1 MKTIE
6 TDTQDCPGH
15 RINTVPGQPLRS
27 DPRGESALVEARR
40 LLDGMRIGTKHGTYI
55 NGKEVAIYVGP
66 ETDETDGRT
75 RIVVTCHAYGNRIV
89 GWRGLPIF
97 VVEAD
102 KDKTADICTLNKR
115 GHAWIYPLVP
125 GAYRLVTSEVFGRG
139 KDAPVPRKADGLEGR
154 TIPTKVF
161 AGDKL
166 SPESWFAESNDG
178 RVCATVRP
186 KGGQTVVAFETKD
199 ACLAGALVRFAIVT
213 QSGHTKHAG
222 EVRLEA
228 HDTEK
233 GIWEGRWLGTLAV
246 DEPCELVFDVHPV
259 T

>member
-6 TDTQDCPGH
+6 TDAPDCPGQ
-15 RINTVPGQPLRS
+15 RVNTGPGRPLRG
-27 DPRGESALVEARR
+27 DPRGESAQVEART
-40 LLDGMRIGTKHGTYI
+40 LLDGMRISTKHGTYVH
-55 NGKEVAIYVGP
+55 GKEVAIYVGP
-66 ETDETDGRT
+66 ETDELDSGTC
-75 RIVVTCHAYGNRIV
+75 IVITCHAYGNRIV

-97 VVEAD
+97 VAEAD
-102 KDKTADICTLNKR
+102 SDRTVDTCTLNER
-115 GHAWIYPLVP
+115 GHGRIYPLVP
-125 GAYRLVTSEVFGRG
+125 GSYRLVTSEVFGRG
-139 KDAPVPRKADGLEGR
+139 EDAPVPRKVVGLDAR
-154 TIPTKVF
+154 TIPSKVF
-161 AGDKL
+161 TGEKL

-199 ACLAGALVRFAIVT
+199 VCLAGALVRFAIVT